1 MNGWGIDQDQPFGI
15 FQDPIQKIKKMKRF
29 LLIVSGLVFYS
40 LSFAKDLPEMIIGT
54 KNTLPGITFVF
65 EGAIKDDV
73 APLDIFLSEARSDIH
88 LEALANWNEQAP
100 RGAVKGGFVA
110 YLNVNALIIN
120 QKTNK
125 QLSVIL
131 PPHMNMSDNLH
142 YASNTPLPGKKSD
155 LYTVIFSIK
164 PPKDGE
170 MGMHFDWREEV
181 GARIMDPQQFEFK
194 DLNFL
199 EIANATRR

>member
-1 MNGWGIDQDQPFGI
+1 MKKRILSLCFI
-15 FQDPIQKIKKMKRF
+15 FIF
-29 LLIVSGLVFYS
+29 S
-40 LSFAKDLPEMIIGT
+40 LSHSKQLPEMVIGT
-54 KNTLPGITFVF
+54 KEVPPGITFVF

-73 APLDIFLSEARSDIH
+73 APLDIFLSEAGSDIH

-100 RGAVKGGFVA
+100 RGAVIGGFVA

-125 QLSVIL
+125 QLSVVL

-142 YASNTPLPGKKSD
+142 YASNTPLPGKRSD

-170 MGMHFDWREEV
+170 MGMHYDWREEV
-181 GARIMDPQQFEFK
+181 GARIMEPQQVEFK

>member
-1 MNGWGIDQDQPFGI
+1 
-15 FQDPIQKIKKMKRF
+15 MKGF
-29 LLIVSGLVFYS
+29 LLILSALVFYS

-73 APLDIFLSEARSDIH
+73 APAGIFLSEAKSDIH
-88 LEALANWNEQAP
+88 LEALAHWNDQAP

-110 YLNVNALIIN
+110 YLHVKALIVN
-120 QKTNK
+120 QNTKK

-131 PPHMNMSDNLH
+131 PPHLNMSDNLH
-142 YASNTPLPGKKSD
+142 YATNTPLPGKRSD
-155 LYTVIFSIK
+155 FYTVIFSIE

-181 GARIMDPQQFEFK
+181 GAQLMEAKQFEFK